1 MRSAVSWPR
10 AAKSRATGLGAITGL
25 TGSTRPTRRPTS
37 DPAAFWSLQYYQPQH
52 RLLPTSLCRDEPLEQ
67 VPLERLDAGLGD
79 GVAPTKRSWRRH
91 CLADVC
97 AHDAVVLR
105 ALRGR
110 LSTKSKLRR
119 RGSRLRYLR
128 SPHRS
133 LPLRWL
139 VALLPGSSKR
149 RCNSRQRSRLWK
161 RVAGSTGYG
170 LHPTPRSIGQ
180 PTLPLS
186 LPGTKAKSSNTNR
199 CWKCERDVGQYKH
212 SRVAAASPSSR
223 PASSGAAFL
232 LAKAD
237 GDSYTESLKSGGI
250 TFLVLLEAAPA
261 RAAA

>member
-1 MRSAVSWPR
+1 VRSALSWPAR
-10 AAKSRATGLGAITGL
+10 PSAVLRDLAQSPDLPAP
-25 TGSTRPTRRPTS
+25 TRPTRRPTS
-37 DPAAFWSLQYYQPQH
+37 DPAACWSLQCHQPQH

-119 RGSRLRYLR
+119 RGSRLRSLR

-139 VALLPGSSKR
+139 VALLPGSSNSKR

-161 RVAGSTGYG
+161 RG
-170 LHPTPRSIGQ
+170 R
-180 PTLPLS
+180 
-186 LPGTKAKSSNTNR
+186 
-199 CWKCERDVGQYKH
+199 KH
-212 SRVAAASPSSR
+212 RVW
-223 PASSGAAFL
+223 
-232 LAKAD
+232 
-237 GDSYTESLKSGGI
+237 
-250 TFLVLLEAAPA
+250 AAPDA
-261 RAAA
+261 KTYRPTDPPPIPPRYKGEFLRKQVKVVEV